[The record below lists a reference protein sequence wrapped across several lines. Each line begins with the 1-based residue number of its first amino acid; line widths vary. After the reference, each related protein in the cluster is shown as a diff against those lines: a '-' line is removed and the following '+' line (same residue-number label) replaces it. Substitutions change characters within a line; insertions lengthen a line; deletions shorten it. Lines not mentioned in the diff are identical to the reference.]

1 MPTRVARILHDSS
14 VLRRQTKM
22 PRVYCAGPLF
32 NAAERAE
39 MDSIAATLE
48 AAGLTTF
55 LPHRDGLEF
64 AKLKPELE
72 KLGASVEEAADM
84 LDRAIFSLDTYQLLR
99 RCDVVVANLNGRVAD
114 EGTVVEASLAWH
126 AGKPLVL
133 FKADARSM
141 LSGSDNPMLTGLAD
155 FHLVDQLSALPQA
168 VVDAVKRD
176 RSDRVERTLESG
188 AEIASLRESG
198 GELSAL
204 AKTLY
209 SAFKKT

>member
-1 MPTRVARILHDSS
+1 
-14 VLRRQTKM
+14 M

-39 MDSIAATLE
+39 MESIAATLE

-72 KLGASVEEAADM
+72 KLGASVEEAAHM

-99 RCDVVVANLNGRVAD
+99 RCDAVVANLNGRVAD

-141 LSGSDNPMLTGLAD
+141 LSGSDNPMLTGLGD
-155 FHLVDQLSALPQA
+155 FDVVDQLSALPQA
-168 VVDAVKRD
+168 ILKAVARD
-176 RSDRVERTLESG
+176 RSRGVEQTLENG
-188 AEIASLRESG
+188 AEIASLREGG
-198 GELSAL
+198 GELTAL
-204 AKTLY
+204 ARTLY
-209 SAFKKT
+209 STFKKP

>member
-1 MPTRVARILHDSS
+1 
-14 VLRRQTKM
+14 M
-22 PRVYCAGPLF
+22 PRAYCAGPLF

-39 MDSIAATLE
+39 MDSIARTLE
-48 AAGLTTF
+48 AAGYATF

-64 AKLKPELE
+64 ARLKPELE
-72 KLGASVEEAADM
+72 KLGASADEAARI

-141 LSGSDNPMLTGLAD
+141 LGGSDNPMLTGLGGFD
-155 FHLVDQLSALPQA
+155 VVDRLSALPQA
-168 VVDAVKRD
+168 VDEAIARD
-176 RSDRVERTLESG
+176 RARRVEETLNRG
-188 AEIASLRESG
+188 AEIASLREG
-198 GELSAL
+198 GDDMIAL

-209 SAFKKT
+209 GAFRNATPT

>member
-1 MPTRVARILHDSS
+1 
-14 VLRRQTKM
+14 M

-32 NAAERAE
+32 NAAERTE
-39 MDSIAATLE
+39 MESIAATLE

-72 KLGASVEEAADM
+72 KLGASVEEAAHM

-99 RCDVVVANLNGRVAD
+99 CCDAVVANLNGRVAD

-141 LSGSDNPMLTGLAD
+141 LSGSDNPMLTGLGD
-155 FHLVDQLSALPQA
+155 FDVVNQLSALPQA
-168 VVDAVKRD
+168 ILEAVARD
-176 RSDRVERTLESG
+176 RSRSVEQTLEKG
-188 AEIASLRESG
+188 AEIASLREGG
-198 GELSAL
+198 GELTAL

-209 SAFKKT
+209 SASKKP

>member
-1 MPTRVARILHDSS
+1 ML
-14 VLRRQTKM
+14 
-22 PRVYCAGPLF
+22 RVYCAGPLF

-39 MDSIAATLE
+39 MGSIAGTLE
-48 AAGLTTF
+48 AAGYATF

-64 AKLKPELE
+64 ARLKPELE
-72 KLGASVEEAADM
+72 KLGASVEEAARI

-141 LSGSDNPMLTGLAD
+141 LSGSDNPMLTGLGD
-155 FHLVDQLSALPQA
+155 FSVIDQLSALPQA
-168 VVDAVKRD
+168 VEEAIARD
-176 RSDRVERTLESG
+176 RARRVEETLDQG
-188 AEIASLRESG
+188 AEIASLREG
-198 GELSAL
+198 GDDITAL

-209 SAFKKT
+209 GAFKNS

>member
-1 MPTRVARILHDSS
+1 
-14 VLRRQTKM
+14 M
-22 PRVYCAGPLF
+22 PRAYCAGPLF

-39 MDSIAATLE
+39 MDSIARTLE
-48 AAGLTTF
+48 AAGYATF

-64 AKLKPELE
+64 ARLKPELE
-72 KLGASVEEAADM
+72 KLGASADEAARI

-141 LSGSDNPMLTGLAD
+141 LGGSDNPMLTGLGEFD
-155 FHLVDQLSALPQA
+155 VIDRLSALPQA
-168 VVDAVKRD
+168 VDEAIARD
-176 RSDRVERTLESG
+176 RARRVEETLNRG
-188 AEIASLRESG
+188 AEIASLREG
-198 GELSAL
+198 GDDMTAL

-209 SAFKKT
+209 GAFRNAIPT

>member
-1 MPTRVARILHDSS
+1 
-14 VLRRQTKM
+14 M
-22 PRVYCAGPLF
+22 PRAYCAGPLF

-39 MDSIAATLE
+39 MDSIARTLE
-48 AAGLTTF
+48 AAGYATF

-64 AKLKPELE
+64 ARLKPELE
-72 KLGASVEEAADM
+72 KLGASADEAARI

-141 LSGSDNPMLTGLAD
+141 LGGSDNPMLTGLGEFD
-155 FHLVDQLSALPQA
+155 VVDRLSALPQA
-168 VVDAVKRD
+168 VDEAIARN
-176 RSDRVERTLESG
+176 RARRVEETLSRG
-188 AEIASLRESG
+188 AEIASLREG
-198 GELSAL
+198 GDDMTAL

-209 SAFKKT
+209 GAFRNAPPT

>member
-1 MPTRVARILHDSS
+1 
-14 VLRRQTKM
+14 M
-22 PRVYCAGPLF
+22 PRAYCAGPLF

-39 MDSIAATLE
+39 MDSIARTLE
-48 AAGLTTF
+48 AAGYATF

-64 AKLKPELE
+64 ARLKPELE
-72 KLGASVEEAADM
+72 KLGASAAEAARI

-141 LSGSDNPMLTGLAD
+141 LGGSDNPMLTGLGEFD
-155 FHLVDQLSALPQA
+155 VVDRLSALPQA
-168 VVDAVKRD
+168 VDEAIARD
-176 RSDRVERTLESG
+176 RARRVEETLSRG
-188 AEIASLRESG
+188 AEIASLREG
-198 GELSAL
+198 GDDMTAL

-209 SAFKKT
+209 GAFRNATPT

>member
-1 MPTRVARILHDSS
+1 
-14 VLRRQTKM
+14 M
-22 PRVYCAGPLF
+22 PRAYCAGPLF

-39 MDSIAATLE
+39 MDSIARTLE
-48 AAGLTTF
+48 AAGYATF

-64 AKLKPELE
+64 ARLKPELE
-72 KLGASVEEAADM
+72 KLGASADEAARI

-141 LSGSDNPMLTGLAD
+141 LGGSDNPMLTGLGEFD
-155 FHLVDQLSALPQA
+155 VIDRLSALPQA
-168 VVDAVKRD
+168 VDEAIARD
-176 RSDRVERTLESG
+176 RARRVEETLRRG
-188 AEIASLRESG
+188 AEIASLREG
-198 GELSAL
+198 GDDMTAL

-209 SAFKKT
+209 GAFRNAMPT

>member
-1 MPTRVARILHDSS
+1 
-14 VLRRQTKM
+14 M
-22 PRVYCAGPLF
+22 PRAYCAGPLF

-39 MDSIAATLE
+39 MDSIARTLE
-48 AAGLTTF
+48 AAGYATF

-64 AKLKPELE
+64 ARLKPELE
-72 KLGASVEEAADM
+72 KLGASADEAARI

-141 LSGSDNPMLTGLAD
+141 LGGSDNPMLTGLGEFD
-155 FHLVDQLSALPQA
+155 VIDRLSALPRA
-168 VVDAVKRD
+168 VDEAIARD
-176 RSDRVERTLESG
+176 RARRVEETLSRG
-188 AEIASLRESG
+188 AEIASLREG
-198 GELSAL
+198 GDDMTAL

-209 SAFKKT
+209 GAFRNAIPT

>member
-1 MPTRVARILHDSS
+1 
-14 VLRRQTKM
+14 M
-22 PRVYCAGPLF
+22 PRAYCAGPLF

-39 MDSIAATLE
+39 MDSIARTLE
-48 AAGLTTF
+48 AAGYATF

-64 AKLKPELE
+64 ARLKPELE
-72 KLGASVEEAADM
+72 KLGASADEAARI

-141 LSGSDNPMLTGLAD
+141 LGGSDNPMLTGLGEFD
-155 FHLVDQLSALPQA
+155 VIDRLSALPQA
-168 VVDAVKRD
+168 VDEAIARD
-176 RSDRVERTLESG
+176 RARRVEETLSRG
-188 AEIASLRESG
+188 AEIASLREG
-198 GELSAL
+198 GDDMTAL

-209 SAFKKT
+209 GAFRNAIPT